1 MAKAEKTVPELVNA
15 IERGELLLPEL
26 QREYVWKGPRVR
38 DLLDSLYRDYPS
50 GVILT
55 WQTAE
60 EVDLADFAVETE
72 ASKTKNPLLLL
83 DGQQRLTSLSVRDSR
98 HRRRGRLLR
107 D

>member
-1 MAKAEKTVPELVNA
+1 MAKAEKTVQELVNA

-55 WQTAE
+55 WQTSE
-60 EVDLADFAVETE
+60 RR
-72 ASKTKNPLLLL
+72 K
-83 DGQQRLTSLSVRDSR
+83 SLVR
-98 HRRRGRLLR
+98 
-107 D
+107 